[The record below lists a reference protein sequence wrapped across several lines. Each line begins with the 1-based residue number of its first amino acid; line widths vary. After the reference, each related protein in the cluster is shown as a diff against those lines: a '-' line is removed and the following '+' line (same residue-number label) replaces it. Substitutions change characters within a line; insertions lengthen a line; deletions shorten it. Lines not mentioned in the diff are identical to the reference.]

1 MYPMMAILHRVVGL
15 EPSLCR
21 EPHVL
26 FDKFFKWYQEDGK
39 AGDTA
44 VAVDPLRRALEEWAD
59 RWHINTEWIV
69 ATALST
75 MWTWEGA
82 YYSRKP
88 DDGWFIPEPVNFH
101 TRHLSDGDNW
111 ADQELPDLFDLT
123 IEPRAEVKK
132 RYMEM
137 AEEVIEAR
145 LAKLE
150 SIATERGIPKVSA
163 GGKADHVEWLV
174 RAQVCDEPIL
184 QIARSSERDQRTVT
198 EAIRRLADFLQLQW
212 RPLPVGR
219 PPGSKTKHRVH
230 Y

>member
-1 MYPMMAILHRVVGL
+1 MNAALDHSER
-15 EPSLCR
+15 CR
-21 EPHVL
+21 AER
-26 FDKFFKWYQEDGK
+26 DGGTVN
-39 AGDTA
+39 ALGD
-44 VAVDPLRRALEEWAD
+44 ALDVWAD
-59 RWHINTEWIV
+59 RYGIKTDWVI

-82 YYSRKP
+82 YYRQP
-88 DDGWFIPEPVNFH
+88 EEGWFIPEPVNFH

-111 ADQELPDLFDLT
+111 ADLELPDLFDLT
-123 IEPRAEVKK
+123 VEPRAKVKE

-137 AEEVIEAR
+137 AAEVIDAQ
-145 LAKLE
+145 LDKLKG
-150 SIATERGIPKVSA
+150 IATKLGIPRVST
-163 GGKADHVEWLV
+163 GGKADHFEWLV